1 MIKPMKAVRRDIL
14 KLIQIYIEKETHFD
28 FFNQNF
34 LPALQAMVQDYQQSD
49 ANARDPETMMLFATI
64 FNQEGEHLAGFLV
77 DILCGLCQ
85 PTLEMISSDF
95 ISYPEF
101 REPFFK
107 LVHNIILHCT
117 QGMFE
122 LQGQMF

>member
-28 FFNQNF
+28 FFNHNF

-77 DILCGLCQ
+77 EILCGLCQ